1 MINKIISYRG
11 VLIFYALIIISIV
24 SLNARLEA
32 LNKIELNSEIA
43 INQNIIE

>member
-11 VLIFYALIIISIV
+11 VLIFYALIIISIL

-32 LNKIELNSEIA
+32 LNRMELSKEIA
-43 INQNIIE
+43 INQSIVD